1 MRTQFLLLMR
11 RLPLLGLFLLT
22 LGAAPNVVHAAPVSF
37 SKLTKLS
44 AAESSASAPA
54 ATPAQTRESL
64 DAVITL
70 LDNDQ
75 QRAAL
80 VGELKQLRDGVTA
93 QQKAQAEQAPGLL
106 GAVASLIEN
115 GSVEA
120 DVEAGAPRYW
130 LRRIEA
136 ASGNASLLAAP
147 ERRMSVV
154 TDFAG
159 TVAVWAGIAGG
170 LLGLGWLLRRL
181 LGIKAGLGAHPTTR
195 ALFVDALRKIGPW
208 AVSFAVL
215 MRWEHEATPGF
226 VLAVVLAYAIV
237 WGAIIMAG
245 VAMLFSLFAGSAHR
259 RVAVEYLLKH
269 GMWPIFLTASLGACG
284 DALLDPRVALML
296 GGALSLLLST
306 VCNAVSSIMLAVGA
320 LWVRRPIGQLITN
333 RPLEQRQGEHTGNEL
348 RRLIAALWPVPV
360 VVLAGVTVAATLTM
374 PDNVDAI
381 SRRAVMTSLLLVAAF
396 FLTAV
401 VRPRASWRSHL
412 RLTRTSPYVER
423 LKHFFAALVQLGIWI
438 VFAELVLRVWGH
450 TLVEVTHSSVNG
462 RRIADAM
469 AGLISTVFATW
480 LAWIL
485 LDTAILR
492 ALSPATSR
500 AQPSTRARTILPL
513 LRNGLKVALIVTAA
527 IGVLANLGVNVT
539 PLVAGAGVIGLAVGF
554 GAQSLAQDLITGI
567 FILMEDTISVGD
579 TVDVGVATGTVI
591 SLTIRTVRLRDG
603 TGAIH
608 SIPFSQ
614 IKTVRNLSRDYS
626 FADFE
631 VRVAMDADPQKA
643 IDLVRT
649 AADQIAGEPRFAY
662 TLLGGAEV
670 FGLDRFD
677 SSNGGA
683 MVVKG
688 RFKTL
693 PQKQAEVLRAFNV
706 VLKDAFDA
714 AKMPLATPAT
724 VLRTSPAF
732 EQWMTQVGG
741 EKVAPASNEP
751 PAEAPA

>member
-1 MRTQFLLLMR
+1 MCTQFLLLMR
-11 RLPLLGLFLLT
+11 RLPLLGLFLLM

-93 QQKAQAEQAPGLL
+93 QQKMQAEQAPGLL

-136 ASGNASLLAAP
+136 ASGNASLLVAP
-147 ERRMSVV
+147 EKRMHIV
-154 TDFAG
+154 TDFVG
-159 TVAVWAGIAGG
+159 TVAVWAAIAGG
-170 LLGLGWLLRRL
+170 LLGLGWLLRRMF
-181 LGIKAGLGAHPTTR
+181 GIQAGLGAHPTTR

-237 WGAIIMAG
+237 WGAIITAG

-306 VCNAVSSIMLAVGA
+306 ICNAVSSIMLAVGA

-333 RPLEQRQGEHTGNEL
+333 RPLEQRQGEHAGNEL

-438 VFAELVLRVWGH
+438 VFVELVLRVWGH

-513 LRNGLKVALIVTAA
+513 LRNGLKVTLIVTAA

-683 MVVKG
+683 MIVKG

-706 VLKDAFDA
+706 VLKDAFDG

-751 PAEAPA
+751 PAGAPA